1 MAYFLG
7 RDVDLYITTESKLN
21 GGSSDTDGVNAIG
34 VASNLATLTH
44 GLSSGSCFPRMAND
58 AAVLSGSIS
67 DTTGID
73 LSISISD
80 EDVGPFV
87 GKPQIMQK
95 VELRKETVVTITRK
109 KSNNFFDV
117 LYNGPSVLAE
127 FGGDGVDDHRMGARF
142 GVISDT
148 TDNKYYINDG
158 STFMHSVVESGAAT
172 SCCYGYR
179 VHLVIGNRPDGSA
192 NPGEIFTV
200 RNAVMTGHTVTLNA
214 DGVTEET
221 IEFTSSVAPTESTP
235 TNTSAASDPTGFDT
249 TMTPIGEL

>member
-44 GLSSGSCFPRMAND
+44 GLSSGSCIPRMAND

-200 RNAVMTGHTVTLNA
+200 TNAVMTGHTVPLNA
-214 DGVTEET
+214 DGGTEET